1 MKKKPTVN
9 SFGVIGLGRFGMA
22 LAVTLAKA
30 GKEVI
35 VLDGCE
41 SKVRE
46 IRQYTDLAF
55 VTSDL
60 NEESLREAG
69 IQNCDVVIVCIGENM
84 GVGILTTMTVID
96 MGVPRVISKA
106 LTTEQGA
113 VLKKLGAE
121 VVYPEKDMAYL
132 LGKKLVSNSFMDFLS
147 LDDSVEIRQVQVSG
161 SANGRSIEELA
172 LRRNYQLNI
181 IAIERNHKTTIEIH
195 PEDRL
200 WEGDIISVIGK
211 VDAIDKFEDQ
221 L

>member
-1 MKKKPTVN
+1 MKKKPTAN

-35 VLDGCE
+35 VLDECE

-69 IQNCDVVIVCIGENM
+69 IQNCDVVIVCIGE
-84 GVGILTTMTVID
+84 TMTVID

>member
-1 MKKKPTVN
+1 MYRRKYGCRDFDNDDGDRYGSTE
-9 SFGVIGLGRFGMA
+9 SHFQGV
-22 LAVTLAKA
+22 
-30 GKEVI
+30 
-35 VLDGCE
+35 D
-41 SKVRE
+41 
-46 IRQYTDLAF
+46 
-55 VTSDL
+55 
-60 NEESLREAG
+60 
-69 IQNCDVVIVCIGENM
+69 
-84 GVGILTTMTVID
+84 
-96 MGVPRVISKA
+96 
-106 LTTEQGA
+106 
-113 VLKKLGAE
+113 E

>member
-1 MKKKPTVN
+1 MKKKPTAN

-35 VLDGCE
+35 VLDECE

-113 VLKKLGAE
+113 VLKNWE
-121 VVYPEKDMAYL
+121 RR
-132 LGKKLVSNSFMDFLS
+132 SFTRRRIWPICSGRNLS
-147 LDDSVEIRQVQVSG
+147 LTALWISCPWMTVWRSVRFRCPEVQMDAVS
-161 SANGRSIEELA
+161 RSWLCGE
-172 LRRNYQLNI
+172 
-181 IAIERNHKTTIEIH
+181 
-195 PEDRL
+195 
-200 WEGDIISVIGK
+200 IISSILLLSNG
-211 VDAIDKFEDQ
+211 ITRLRLKFIRRIASGRRYHFCNRKSGRY
-221 L
+221 

>member
-1 MKKKPTVN
+1 
-9 SFGVIGLGRFGMA
+9 
-22 LAVTLAKA
+22 
-30 GKEVI
+30 
-35 VLDGCE
+35 
-41 SKVRE
+41 
-46 IRQYTDLAF
+46 
-55 VTSDL
+55 
-60 NEESLREAG
+60 
-69 IQNCDVVIVCIGENM
+69 
-84 GVGILTTMTVID
+84 
-96 MGVPRVISKA
+96 
-106 LTTEQGA
+106 
-113 VLKKLGAE
+113 
-121 VVYPEKDMAYL
+121 MAYL

>member
-1 MKKKPTVN
+1 M
-9 SFGVIGLGRFGMA
+9 GRFGMA

-35 VLDGCE
+35 VLDECE

-69 IQNCDVVIVCIGENM
+69 IQTVMLSLYVSAKYGCRDFD
-84 GVGILTTMTVID
+84 TMTVID

-211 VDAIDKFEDQ
+211 VDAIE
-221 L
+221 